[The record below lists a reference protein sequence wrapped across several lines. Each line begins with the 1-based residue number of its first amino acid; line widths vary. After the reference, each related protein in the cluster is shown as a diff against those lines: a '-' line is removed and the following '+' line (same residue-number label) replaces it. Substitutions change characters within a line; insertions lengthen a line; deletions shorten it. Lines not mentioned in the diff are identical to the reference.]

1 MRRSV
6 AIAATIRN
14 GSCQRRIQFLR
25 RLDEKPQV
33 RNDFLQRRIQ
43 TGEFFGGGGVKLQFP
58 PSFGENVNTC
68 KGKVENPFMIEFTDF
83 CTFRQKKFTDFCTIT
98 TFVGVNQYT
107 KKFNIQTQTICR
119 NAPLKRGAKRKHLA
133 KYI

>member
-43 TGEFFGGGGVKLQFP
+43 TGEFFGGNDVKGRIP
-58 PSFGENVNTC
+58 PSFRGEM
-68 KGKVENPFMIEFTDF
+68 GKLVKVRLI
-83 CTFRQKKFTDFCTIT
+83 I
-98 TFVGVNQYT
+98 
-107 KKFNIQTQTICR
+107 
-119 NAPLKRGAKRKHLA
+119 LL
-133 KYI
+133 

>member
-43 TGEFFGGGGVKLQFP
+43 TGEFFGGNDVKGRIP
-58 PSFGENVNTC
+58 PSFRENVNTC

-83 CTFRQKKFTDFCTIT
+83 CTFRQK
-98 TFVGVNQYT
+98 
-107 KKFNIQTQTICR
+107 NIRISAQLL
-119 NAPLKRGAKRKHLA
+119 PL
-133 KYI
+133 

>member
-43 TGEFFGGGGVKLQFP
+43 TGKFSGGSGVKGQFS
-58 PSFGENVNTC
+58 PSFRENVNTC

-83 CTFRQKKFTDFCTIT
+83 CTFRQK
-98 TFVGVNQYT
+98 
-107 KKFNIQTQTICR
+107 NIRISAQLL
-119 NAPLKRGAKRKHLA
+119 PL
-133 KYI
+133 